1 MPKPGS
7 KTVVAN
13 NAPASAPVGGWLVLI
28 FIVAFTAWVWRW
40 QSSSNDREPVGPND
54 NQEVI
59 DTKPD
64 DKPDDKPAP
73 TPTPSPTADLKDCVL
88 IAVFDRKTVASDLEY
103 TATIQNDS
111 FWESAKSIVKD
122 VEFLED
128 DDTAGKTALAVVKQP
143 APVVFVLKT
152 KTKKLV
158 LYIPFPK
165 GGTSE
170 IEKRLK

>member
-7 KTVVAN
+7 RSVVVN
-13 NAPASAPVGGWLVLI
+13 TSPTQPPIGGWVIVLVTIALI
-28 FIVAFTAWVWRW
+28 AWVWRF
-40 QSSSNDREPVGPND
+40 QSSSDDREPVGPND

-73 TPTPSPTADLKDCVL
+73 TPTADLKDCVL

-143 APVVFVLKT
+143 APVVFLFDT

-158 LYIPFPK
+158 WSMPLPK

>member
-28 FIVAFTAWVWRW
+28 FIVAFAAWVWRW

-64 DKPDDKPAP
+64 DKPVPS
-73 TPTPSPTADLKDCVL
+73 PTPSPTADLKDCVL

-143 APVVFVLKT
+143 APVVFLFNT

-158 LYIPFPK
+158 WSMPLPK